1 LTITKAITL
10 DGGGG
15 QVASVLASGTN
26 GIVVNAGSGT
36 VILRNLRINGAGA
49 NGANGL
55 DGVVFNSGANLVVEN
70 CDIFGFAQNGIHIQS
85 SSGTNHVTILNTTIT
100 NNGLGGIQV
109 NPTGGSTNVLVTR
122 SQVNQNAFGLAA
134 DSTTGGTPSIEVD
147 RSTFSENTT
156 NGLQASGASTTLQI
170 SASEIVHNSTGVN
183 VTSNA
188 SVVTFGNNVIAAN
201 TAFNINGPST
211 TAALK

>member
-1 LTITKAITL
+1 
-10 DGGGG
+10 
-15 QVASVLASGTN
+15 
-26 GIVVNAGSGT
+26 
-36 VILRNLRINGAGA
+36 
-49 NGANGL
+49 
-55 DGVVFNSGANLVVEN
+55 
-70 CDIFGFAQNGIHIQS
+70 
-85 SSGTNHVTILNTTIT
+85 
-100 NNGLGGIQV
+100 
-109 NPTGGSTNVLVTR
+109 VLVTR